1 MRKPSVH
8 KVFGLP
14 RDKGMSSILVGNCEV
29 KDALLNTPV
38 PNLDMIPCG
47 PIPPNPSEI
56 LGSPRMAR
64 LLELLR
70 KSYTRVVIDT
80 PPITAVTDAV
90 VIGRLVDGAVVV
102 VRAGATPREIV
113 RNGLV
118 QLKAVSSPILGV
130 VLNGV
135 DMDRDGY
142 YYYQYYYYYYGEDGT
157 KKKRV
162 HTKKRSKIGYG
173 QEADH

>member
-1 MRKPSVH
+1 
-8 KVFGLP
+8 
-14 RDKGMSSILVGNCEV
+14 
-29 KDALLNTPV
+29 
-38 PNLDMIPCG
+38 
-47 PIPPNPSEI
+47 
-56 LGSPRMAR
+56 MAK

-70 KSYTRVVIDT
+70 KSYSRVIVDT

-113 RNGLV
+113 RNGLI

-142 YYYQYYYYYYGEDGT
+142 YYYQYYYYYYGEDGS

-173 QEADH
+173 QEADG